1 LSAKPNVEQIIEHR
15 IAWNDLFWMI
25 AENDVLKYK
34 EIKKLE
40 VAQFFTFLEKWKEMI
55 EEKIKQAKKH

>member
-1 LSAKPNVEQIIEHR
+1 
-15 IAWNDLFWMI
+15 MI